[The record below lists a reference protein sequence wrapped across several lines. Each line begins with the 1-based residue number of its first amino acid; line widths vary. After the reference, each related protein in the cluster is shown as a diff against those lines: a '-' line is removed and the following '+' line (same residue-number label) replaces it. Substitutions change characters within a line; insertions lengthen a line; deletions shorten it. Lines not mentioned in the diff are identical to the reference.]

1 MNIRNITFVALF
13 SGVAVFGQT
22 PVPTQAVLPFFFS
35 EDSAFK
41 VRYASNLAIGDSV
54 VNFTNAG
61 GSSLSACL
69 PGTVPACTVGVPAQ
83 PSFAQNGDICANV
96 YAYSPD
102 EQLVSCCSCNVT
114 PNALNSLSAKN
125 DLASNT
131 LTPIIPSALVIKVL
145 ASAGGTACT
154 AASAATIGVADLRA
168 GLQAWGTT
176 IHALPVTAGTPATT
190 YGVTETKFNDPF
202 LTLAEFQRMTQL
214 CGFIRANGSGYGIC
228 KSCKVG
234 GLGASAR

>member
-1 MNIRNITFVALF
+1 MNIRFFAIAALF
-13 SGVAVFGQT
+13 SSVAAFAQRAPMEEYPIGCSAQVYVNGTTSVTGVNQDGGCFQ
-22 PVPTQAVLPFFFS
+22 
-35 EDSAFK
+35 

-54 VNFTNAG
+54 VNFTNSGASSTSDGLAG
-61 GSSLSACL
+61 G
-69 PGTVPACTVGVPAQ
+69 G
-83 PSFAQNGDICANV
+83 AQNGDICANV

-145 ASAGGTACT
+145 ATEGGSKCT
-154 AASAATIGVADLRA
+154 ASKAASVSFGDLRS
-168 GLQAWGTT
+168 GLVAWGTT
-176 IHALPVTAGTPATT
+176 VHTLPTLAATT
-190 YGVTETKFNDPF
+190 YGVTETAFANPYLSK
-202 LTLAEFQRMTQL
+202 AELSRMTQL
-214 CGFIRANGSGYGIC
+214 CAFIRANGSGYGIC

-234 GLGASAR
+234 GLGAASK

>member
-1 MNIRNITFVALF
+1 MNIRSLVIATLF
-13 SGVAVFGQT
+13 SSVAVFAQIPLITG
-22 PVPTQAVLPFFFS
+22 VAAPFGTGADNS
-35 EDSAFK
+35 FK

-61 GSSLSACL
+61 GSSNSSCL
-69 PGTVPACTVGVPAQ
+69 PGALGYPCMVANTQT
-83 PSFAQNGDICANV
+83 FAQNGDICANV

-114 PNALNSLSAKN
+114 PNALNSLSAKG

-145 ASAGGTACT
+145 ASAGGAACT
-154 AASAATIGVADLRA
+154 ASTAATLDPRDLRT
-168 GLQAWGTT
+168 GLLAWGTT

-190 YGVTETKFNDPF
+190 YGVTETGFENPM
-202 LTLAEFQRMTQL
+202 LTVGEFQRMTQL
-214 CGFIRANGSGYGIC
+214 CAFIRANGSGYGIC

-234 GLGASAR
+234 GLGASAK